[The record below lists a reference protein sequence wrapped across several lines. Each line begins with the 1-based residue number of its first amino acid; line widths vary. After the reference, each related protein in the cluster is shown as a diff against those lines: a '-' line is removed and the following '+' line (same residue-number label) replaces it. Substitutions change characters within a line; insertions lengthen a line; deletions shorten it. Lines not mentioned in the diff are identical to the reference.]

1 MIVNYANERR
11 NKQVSKSLTVC
22 QAHVFRTKCK
32 KYRTKNIES
41 KVSQRRD
48 DQAGL
53 PADLSWDWISSMAG
67 RGLHMLKAGRK
78 GQGWPAQNSGLR
90 W

>member
-1 MIVNYANERR
+1 MEIYTCTHTYIYLPLGYNPLLLYFLIQIIPVNMIVNYANERG

-41 KVSQRRD
+41 KVSRRRD

-53 PADLSWDWISSMAG
+53 PG
-67 RGLHMLKAGRK
+67 
-78 GQGWPAQNSGLR
+78 
-90 W
+90 